1 MNNVLLM
8 CMLSFAIAQNDTK
21 RDLRQDDWLEDGSER
36 SQRRESMVIWRLTED
51 LDLSSE
57 QAEKFFPRFREHR
70 ENLKEIGKDERKSLM
85 EIRFKIREDEEI
97 SKSEM
102 EKTIKKVAELRKDRI
117 DIETKFILGMEDIL
131 DPNQMVKLSVF
142 KQRLM
147 KEMQGEVREEMRG
160 KKGKKG
166 KKKHNKR
173 KDRRQSRRGF

>member
-1 MNNVLLM
+1 MNKVLLM
-8 CMLSFAIAQNDTK
+8 CMLSFAIAQNGTR
-21 RDLRQDDWLEDGSER
+21 RDLGQDDWSDDGSEK

-70 ENLKEIGKDERKSLM
+70 EKLDGIGKDERKSLM
-85 EIRFKIREDEEI
+85 DIRFKIRDDEEI

-102 EKTIKKVAELRKDRI
+102 EKTIKKVAELRKDRV
-117 DIETKFILGMEDIL
+117 DLETKFILGMEDIL

-147 KEMQGEVREEMRG
+147 KEMQGEMRDR
-160 KKGKKG
+160 KGKDR
-166 KKKHNKR
+166 KKNRKQMKR
-173 KDRRQSRRGF
+173 GGRKRRGF